1 MNRNY
6 AIYTVLGVGLSVYL
20 ATAFQDRLT
29 VYPYVTW
36 LLAFTI
42 MTWALYAWDKR
53 VSELGKLLKGWRV
66 PEFTLNLMSLL
77 GGFAGGW
84 VARSMF
90 HHKTDVKRHPWI
102 LVFLIIGTVFH
113 ILFTLRLVYG
123 PPLGPLATGEL
134 VSVLAT

>member
-1 MNRNY
+1 MSRNY
-6 AIYTVLGVGLSVYL
+6 VIYTALGVGLSVLL
-20 ATAFQDRLT
+20 ASAFQDRLT

-66 PEFTLNLMSLL
+66 PEFTLNLMFLL

-90 HHKTDVKRHPWI
+90 HHKSNVKRHPWI

-113 ILFTLRLVYG
+113 VLFALRLMYG
-123 PPLGPLATGEL
+123 PPL
-134 VSVLAT
+134 VLWPPENWFAF

>member
-1 MNRNY
+1 MSRNHT
-6 AIYTVLGVGLSVYL
+6 IYTALGVGLSVFL
-20 ATAFQDRLT
+20 AVAFQDRLT
-29 VYPYVTW
+29 VNPYVTW

-53 VSELGKLLKGWRV
+53 VSDLGKLLKGWRV

-90 HHKTDVKRHPWI
+90 SHKTSVKRHPWI
-102 LVFLIIGTVFH
+102 LAILIISTVFH
-113 ILFTLRLVYG
+113 VLFTLRLVYG
-123 PPLGPLATGEL
+123 PPL
-134 VSVLAT
+134 VLWPPENWFQF

>member
-1 MNRNY
+1 MSRNY
-6 AIYTVLGVGLSVYL
+6 VIYTAFGVGLSVYL

-29 VYPYVTW
+29 VNPYVTW

-84 VARSMF
+84 IARSMF
-90 HHKTDVKRHPWI
+90 HHKINVKRHPWI
-102 LVFLIIGTVFH
+102 LVILIVSPLFH
-113 ILFTLRLVYG
+113 ALFALRLMYG
-123 PPLGPLATGEL
+123 PPL
-134 VSVLAT
+134 VLWPPENWFTF

>member
-1 MNRNY
+1 MSRNHI
-6 AIYTVLGVGLSVYL
+6 IYTALGVGLSVFL
-20 ATAFQDRLT
+20 AVAFQDRLT
-29 VYPYVTW
+29 VNPYVTW

-90 HHKTDVKRHPWI
+90 NHKTDVKRHPWI
-102 LVFLIIGTVFH
+102 LAILIISAVFH
-113 ILFTLRLVYG
+113 MLFTLRLMYG
-123 PPLGPLATGEL
+123 PPL
-134 VSVLAT
+134 VLWPPENWVAF